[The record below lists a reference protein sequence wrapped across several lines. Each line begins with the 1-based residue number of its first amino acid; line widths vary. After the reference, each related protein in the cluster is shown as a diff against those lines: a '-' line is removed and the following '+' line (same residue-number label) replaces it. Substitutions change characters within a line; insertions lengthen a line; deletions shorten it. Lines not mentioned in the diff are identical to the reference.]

1 MSANRAALIDTINKE
16 RQKRTRIPSNKTVK
30 LRLAVADNP
39 SESRVKRLVD
49 LASSVM
55 REVQIL
61 ARDEVFAEESTK
73 PQDLDVAAGV
83 DFYGEVKRFETAL
96 IKLALGEAEGNQARA
111 AKLLGL
117 RATTLNS
124 KIKLYNIEY

>member
-61 ARDEVFAEESTK
+61 ARDKVFAEESTK
-73 PQDLDVAAGV
+73 PQDLDVAGGV

>member
-1 MSANRAALIDTINKE
+1 MSANRAALIDTINKG
-16 RQKRTRIPSNKTVK
+16 RPKRTRISSNKTVN
-30 LRLAVADNP
+30 LRLALAGN
-39 SESRVKRLVD
+39 STESRVRRLVD

-55 REVQIL
+55 REAQIL
-61 ARDEVFAEESTK
+61 ARDKVFADESTK
-73 PQDLDVAAGV
+73 PEDLDVAAGV

-96 IKLALGEAEGNQARA
+96 IKLALGEAGGNQARA
-111 AKLLGL
+111 ARLLGL

>member
-1 MSANRAALIDTINKE
+1 MSANRAELIDTMNKG
-16 RQKRTRIPSNKTVK
+16 RHKRTRLSSNKAVN
-30 LRLAVADNP
+30 LRLAVAD
-39 SESRVKRLVD
+39 STDSRVKRLVD
-49 LASSVM
+49 LASSLM
-55 REVQIL
+55 REARIL
-61 ARDEVFAEESTK
+61 ARDKVFADESTK
-73 PQDLDVAAGV
+73 PQDLNVAAGV

-96 IKLALGEAEGNQARA
+96 IKLALGEADGNQARA

>member
-1 MSANRAALIDTINKE
+1 MSANRAALMDTINKG
-16 RQKRTRIPSNKTVK
+16 RHKRTRVSPDKTVN

-39 SESRVKRLVD
+39 SESRIKRLVD

-55 REVQIL
+55 REARIL
-61 ARDEVFAEESTK
+61 ARDKVFADESTR
-73 PQDLDVAAGV
+73 PEDLNVAAGV

-96 IKLALGEAEGNQARA
+96 IKLALGEADGNQARA

>member
-61 ARDEVFAEESTK
+61 ARDKVFAEESTK

>member
-1 MSANRAALIDTINKE
+1 MSANRAELIDTMNKG
-16 RQKRTRIPSNKTVK
+16 RHKRTRLSSNKAVN
-30 LRLAVADNP
+30 LRLAVADN
-39 SESRVKRLVD
+39 STDSRVKRLVD
-49 LASSVM
+49 LASSLM
-55 REVQIL
+55 REARIL
-61 ARDEVFAEESTK
+61 ARDKVFADESTK
-73 PQDLDVAAGV
+73 PQDLNVAAGV

-96 IKLALGEAEGNQARA
+96 IKLALGEADGNQARA

>member
-16 RQKRTRIPSNKTVK
+16 RQKRTRVSSNKTVK
-30 LRLAVADNP
+30 LRLAVADNS

-55 REVQIL
+55 REARIL
-61 ARDEVFAEESTK
+61 ARDKVFTDESSK
-73 PQDLDVAAGV
+73 LNSLNVGAGV
-83 DFYGEVKRFETAL
+83 DFYAEVQRFETAL
-96 IKLALGEAEGNQARA
+96 IKRALAEAEGNQSRA
-111 AKLLGL
+111 AQLLGL

>member
-61 ARDEVFAEESTK
+61 ARDKVFAEESTK

-124 KIKLYNIEY
+124 KIKLNNIEY

>member
-16 RQKRTRIPSNKTVK
+16 RQKRTRLSSNKTVK
-30 LRLAVADNP
+30 LRLAVTDNS

-55 REVQIL
+55 REAQIL
-61 ARDEVFAEESTK
+61 ARDKVFTDESSRLNSLT
-73 PQDLDVAAGV
+73 VEAGV
-83 DFYGEVKRFETAL
+83 DFYAEVQRFEIAL
-96 IKLALGEAEGNQARA
+96 IRRALSESEGNQARA
-111 AKLLGL
+111 AQLLGL